1 VTVGVGYAAG
11 FRPLAGIGGW
21 VTAVAVILLVTLGLS
36 WLAALLGL
44 IGRSV
49 EAAQQLG
56 AIVVLPVF
64 FSSALAPTGTMP
76 SWLRVVTANQPL
88 TQAIDT
94 LRALLAGQRPGTHLW
109 LALAEFASVI
119 VVAFALAT
127 ARFKRT
133 ASS

>member
-1 VTVGVGYAAG
+1 
-11 FRPLAGIGGW
+11 
-21 VTAVAVILLVTLGLS
+21 
-36 WLAALLGL
+36 
-44 IGRSV
+44 
-49 EAAQQLG
+49 
-56 AIVVLPVF
+56 
-64 FSSALAPTGTMP
+64 MP
-76 SWLRVVTANQPL
+76 SWLRVVTANPI

-109 LALAEFASVI
+109 LALAEFAGII